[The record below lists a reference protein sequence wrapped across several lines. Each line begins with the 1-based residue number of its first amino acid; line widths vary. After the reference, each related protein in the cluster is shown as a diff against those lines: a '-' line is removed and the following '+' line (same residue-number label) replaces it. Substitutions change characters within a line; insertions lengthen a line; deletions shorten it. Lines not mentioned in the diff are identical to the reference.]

1 MTVVV
6 YNPKYDIRFG
16 GLERLHPFDSRKYS
30 RAYARAKAQLG
41 ATLSRA
47 TLDPGKGAP
56 ASALSTVHTQA
67 YLRKLNEPSVVAA
80 ALELGFVRFLPI
92 KLVDRYV
99 LAKMRLATA
108 GTILAAEAAME
119 RGLAINLSGG
129 YHHAKRGSGEGFCVY
144 NDIAIAIRSLRAKG
158 LLAQEQRVLYVDLDA
173 HMGNGVADVFADD
186 RSVTLFDMFNRGI
199 YPADDRAALARLDFG
214 LPLAFGV
221 EDSLYLSALQRELP
235 EAIDGLSAPGFAIYN
250 AGTDVF
256 EGDPLGGMKLSEQA
270 ILQRD
275 LFVLRHLRE
284 RGIPTLMLPSGG
296 YTRES
301 HRFLA
306 RAVCEALTN
315 VF

>member
-30 RAYARAKAQLG
+30 RAYASAKAELG
-41 ATLSRA
+41 QTLTRA
-47 TLDPGKGAP
+47 TVDPEVEAP
-56 ASALSTVHTQA
+56 SSTLSTVHTQA
-67 YLRKLNEPSVVAA
+67 YLQELREPSVVAA

-144 NDIAIAIRSLRAKG
+144 NDIAIAIRTLRAKG
-158 LLAQEQRVLYVDLDA
+158 LLTQAQQVLYVDLDA
-173 HMGNGVADVFADD
+173 HMGNGVAEVFADD
-186 RSVTLFDMFNRGI
+186 RSVILFDMFNRGI
-199 YPADDRAALARLDFG
+199 YPAGDPAQARLDFG
-214 LPLAFGV
+214 LALDFGI
-221 EDSLYLSALQRELP
+221 EDSLYLSTLQRKLP
-235 EAIDGLSAPGFAIYN
+235 EAIDGLTHPGFAIYN

-275 LFVLRHLRE
+275 RFVLRQLRE
-284 RGIPTLMLPSGG
+284 RGIPTMMLPSGG

-306 RAVCEALTN
+306 RTVCEAFAK